1 MHDDVIT
8 KRPAAAGEGRHRK
21 MGRTLASLGLALFL
35 LLPAVAFA
43 ADTGGDDLGLTP
55 LLDWLRNLLMG
66 PLGKIGALCAFA
78 VAIVKGIFQGSIL
91 GFLTG
96 IGFAVVFYYGPD
108 IIIGVFGATI

>member
-1 MHDDVIT
+1 MQHSTAVRTDAPET
-8 KRPAAAGEGRHRK
+8 NRRNRKRSAAMLMA
-21 MGRTLASLGLALFL
+21 LAVLM
-35 LLPAVAFA
+35 LLPSLAFA

-55 LLDWLRNLLMG
+55 LLDWLRNLLIG

-108 IIIGVFGATI
+108 IILGVFGATI

>member
-1 MHDDVIT
+1 MNHDTAPRLDADGNTRRHHLRSI
-8 KRPAAAGEGRHRK
+8 AAC
-21 MGRTLASLGLALFL
+21 LVLGLLM
-35 LLPAVAFA
+35 LLPSLAFA
-43 ADTGGDDLGLTP
+43 SDTGGDDLGLTP
-55 LLDWLRNLLMG
+55 LLDWLRNLLIG

-108 IIIGVFGATI
+108 IILGVFGATI